1 MHEDDAVT
9 LTLLK
14 VCWRHGKTQ
23 PHASQ
28 HQRGSQGSKP
38 RPSLTRKTIKVLRRS
53 VMKPVD
59 ICHSNAIRK
68 AVAQANGLKK
78 AAGKSMANKI
88 EKCA

>member
-9 LTLLK
+9 LALLK
-14 VCWRHGKTQ
+14 VRWGHGKTN
-23 PHASQ
+23 PHSSQ
-28 HQRGSQGSKP
+28 HQRRGKPSKP
-38 RPSLTRKTIKVLRRS
+38 RPRLTRKTVKVLRRS
-53 VMKPVD
+53 VMKPID
-59 ICHSNAIRK
+59 IFHSNAIRK